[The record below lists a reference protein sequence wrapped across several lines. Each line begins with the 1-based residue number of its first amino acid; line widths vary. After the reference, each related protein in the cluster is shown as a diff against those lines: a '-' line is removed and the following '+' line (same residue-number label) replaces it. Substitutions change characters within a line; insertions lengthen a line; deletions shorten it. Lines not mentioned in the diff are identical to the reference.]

1 MKPVLKNTKKCNGG
15 VKMFENLKAEMA
27 RQDLTIMDFSKDNDL
42 DLSYET
48 LRNKFSGKTEWQRRE
63 MWLIR
68 KKYFQD
74 KSIEYLF
81 EQK

>member
-1 MKPVLKNTKKCNGG
+1 
-15 VKMFENLKAEMA
+15 MFENLKAEMA
-27 RQDLTIMDFSKDNDL
+27 RQNLTIMDLSKDKEL

-48 LRNKFSGKTEWQRRE
+48 LRNKFSAKTEWNKRE
-63 MWLIR
+63 MWLIK
-68 KKYFQD
+68 KKYFPN

>member
-1 MKPVLKNTKKCNGG
+1 
-15 VKMFENLKAEMA
+15 MFENLKAEMA
-27 RQDLTIMDFSKDNDL
+27 RQNLSIMDLSKDKEL

-48 LRNKFSGKTEWQRRE
+48 LRNKFSGKTEWNKRE
-63 MWLIR
+63 MWLLK
-68 KKYFQD
+68 KKYFSN